1 MWSAPSTSARAPR
14 SQKQLKI
21 WWRRRGRGPSRA
33 GRRTATPTTRAG
45 RRHFYCRATRRRG
58 PCRRRHIRRRPS
70 RSGRRRSGARRRGPC
85 LLMWFCWA
93 RRRCR
98 PFPARR
104 TMTGRRLYNRRRAGR
119 RSASPPVQRLQWPRL
134 RQIPRPSTSWSRPSR
149 APSASCARKRRPYCG
164 RQRSKGR
171 RRRRRRPYGR
181 RGRTGPPPPEARGA
195 RGARPSAARPR
206 AR

>member
-1 MWSAPSTSARAPR
+1 MWSAPSTSARARR
-14 SQKQLKI
+14 SRKRLKI
-21 WWRRRGRGPSRA
+21 WWRRRAHGPSRA
-33 GRRTATPTTRAG
+33 GRPMATPTTRAG
-45 RRHFYCRATRRRG
+45 RRPSYYRATRRRG

-70 RSGRRRSGARRRGPC
+70 RSGRRRSGARRRGRCRPT
-85 LLMWFCWA
+85 LFCWA

-149 APSASCARKRRPYCG
+149 APSASCARTRRPYCG
-164 RQRSKGR
+164 RRRSKGR